1 LKINLERINQ
11 KRAELENHSLLVTN
25 VIQSQRD
32 LKIFMENHVYAVWDF
47 MSLTKSIQHAVVPSS
62 GIWLPTRGNRSN
74 IARMINEIILCEE
87 SDCAPG
93 NSGSISHFDLYLQAM
108 LEVGADIKPV
118 TEFLDNVTN
127 GADPTDP
134 IAGSTK
140 AGRRFMTTTFDILKQ
155 GDHCVAAAF
164 AYGRETIIPSMFT
177 RILTQMR
184 FTHINAPRFFYYLD
198 RHIEVD
204 GGEHGPMSEQLVE
217 YFCKDDPLL
226 IYEAEQAALKA
237 IDARIQFFN
246 DIEILL
252 N

>member
-1 LKINLERINQ
+1 LKINLNLISQ

-25 VIQSQRD
+25 VIQTQDD
-32 LKIFMENHVYAVWDF
+32 LKVFMENHVYAVWDF
-47 MSLTKSIQHAVVPSS
+47 MSLTKSIQHAVAPSG

-74 IARMINEIILCEE
+74 IARMINEIVLCEE
-87 SDCAPG
+87 SDKAPG
-93 NSGSISHFDLYLQAM
+93 NTGSISHFDLYLQAM
-108 LEVGADIKPV
+108 LEVGADIAPV
-118 TEFLDNVTN
+118 TRFLDNVAE
-127 GADPTDP
+127 GADPTLTE
-134 IAGSTK
+134 AGATK

-164 AYGRETIIPSMFT
+164 AYGRETVIPAMFK
-177 RILTQMR
+177 RMLTQMR
-184 FTHINAPRFFYYLD
+184 FTQIDASRFFYYLD

-204 GGEHGPMSEQLVE
+204 GDEHGPMSEQLVE
-217 YFCKDDPLL
+217 YFCKDDPVL

-237 IDARIQFFN
+237 IEARIQFFN